1 MSDLTFTVTGV
12 LRAVK
17 MPLQPTP
24 AKVSLQLTVG
34 DDHTATASDIPIPDD
49 VLEQWT
55 MIGSRWDRVHEFYDQ
70 LRRIAAR
77 RAQQIRGRYPAAV
90 DDPDLVPFTP
100 WGALAP

>member
-1 MSDLTFTVTGV
+1 MSDLTFAVTGV

-49 VLEQWT
+49 VLDDAYRYLREMLPQHVLT
-55 MIGSRWDRVHEFYDQ
+55 HGHGGRVTVTVTIEGD
-70 LRRIAAR
+70 
-77 RAQQIRGRYPAAV
+77 
-90 DDPDLVPFTP
+90 
-100 WGALAP
+100 